1 MYHARVPFFGG
12 DPAGRAE
19 RVGAALVAV
28 TGGVVVEAAAGLA
41 AVFGDGADAA
51 EHEARRVTAKAAAIA
66 ARGCLRMA
74 AIVPNECEQEEP
86 TRPRPLS
93 W

>member
-1 MYHARVPFFGG
+1 VPFFGG
-12 DPAGRAE
+12 GPAGRAE

-28 TGGVVVEAAAGLA
+28 TGGVVAVAAAGLA

-51 EHEARRVTAKAAAIA
+51 EQEARRVTAEAAAIA
-66 ARGCLRMA
+66 ARRCLRMA

-93 W
+93 